1 MLISTQHEVMGEFIR
16 SRLLFV
22 LTAQLGPKGR
32 LMQSSLGGA
41 LAHLFLVFVAYQDS
55 LISMIMP
62 GAYAGAGHHRGGQ
75 STTSLRSGR
84 ARQRNNTRYYGKA
97 TTSFRESNV
106 ASRLLA
112 VARPVLFRV
121 AQHCDWSGLDWTGL
135 GNALTLNQL
144 QVAATGS
151 RKLPSWVFVV
161 VVFLCFESRGEV

>member
-1 MLISTQHEVMGEFIR
+1 MGEFIR

-62 GAYAGAGHHRGGQ
+62 GAYAGAGHHRGDE

-106 ASRLLA
+106 TSRLLA
-112 VARPVLFRV
+112 VARPFLFRV
-121 AQHCDWSGLDWTGL
+121 AQHPRLEWPGLDWL
-135 GNALTLNQL
+135 GQRTDPEP
-144 QVAATGS
+144 VA
-151 RKLPSWVFVV
+151 
-161 VVFLCFESRGEV
+161 SRGNWIQKTPIVGLRRGCLSLF